1 MDENQMKTLV
11 DSINTMRG
19 NSQGWPACFEYG
31 YDNNEKRCEIT
42 FFQDFQKKNFRRVE
56 PWGLA
61 FMQNLKD
68 VSGDNIHEIVF
79 KVNCGASSTENPK
92 TCKHAAHCKDFCVNV
107 EALRRR
113 VSFLALNNKEISF
126 KLSVKG
132 KELPLDSSVSTLF
145 TRPEDEIIRP
155 DYSVR
160 GDKDEPGRLEKDFQ
174 TFLFGKGLNKDG
186 DERTNERLAIL
197 GKDFFN
203 LNRKNYALEREFPT
217 GVFKKVKSA
226 KTRVLPTEYID
237 IVTINK
243 HKMLSIIEL
252 KLNDSQL
259 EVISQ
264 LLDYALFFRSY
275 IGQLK
280 PVLDKRFGKKIKAGN
295 IICYVANNSYH
306 LRFNSILKYYSTED
320 KGYGFE
326 LKRIILGETGNI

>member
-1 MDENQMKTLV
+1 MDENQMKALV
-11 DSINTMRG
+11 DSVNTMRG
-19 NSQGWPACFEYG
+19 NSQGWPACFKYG
-31 YDNNEKRCEIT
+31 YDNNEKRCELT

-61 FMQNLKD
+61 FMQNLRD
-68 VSGDNIHEIVF
+68 ASGDNIHEIVF
-79 KVNCGASSTENPK
+79 KVNCGVLSTENPK

-113 VSFLALNNKEISF
+113 VSFLALNNKGISF
-126 KLSVKG
+126 TLFVKG
-132 KELPLDSSVSTLF
+132 EELSLDSSASALF
-145 TRPEDEIIRP
+145 NRPKDEIIRT
-155 DYSVR
+155 DYKVH
-160 GDKDEPGRLEKDFQ
+160 GDKDKPGRLEKDFQ
-174 TFLFGKGLNKDG
+174 TFLFGKGLNKGG
-186 DERTNERLAIL
+186 DERTNERLAVL

-217 GVFKKVKSA
+217 GVFKNIKSA
-226 KTRVLPTEYID
+226 QTRVLPTEYID

-243 HKMLSIIEL
+243 YKLLSIIEL

-264 LLDYALFFRSY
+264 LLDYALFFRAY
-275 IGQLK
+275 IEQLK
-280 PVLDKRFGKKIKAGN
+280 PVLNKTFGKKIKVSN

-306 LRFNSILKYYSTED
+306 PRFNSILKYYSTEN

>member
-1 MDENQMKTLV
+1 
-11 DSINTMRG
+11 
-19 NSQGWPACFEYG
+19 
-31 YDNNEKRCEIT
+31 
-42 FFQDFQKKNFRRVE
+42 
-56 PWGLA
+56 
-61 FMQNLKD
+61 
-68 VSGDNIHEIVF
+68 
-79 KVNCGASSTENPK
+79 
-92 TCKHAAHCKDFCVNV
+92 
-107 EALRRR
+107 
-113 VSFLALNNKEISF
+113 
-126 KLSVKG
+126 
-132 KELPLDSSVSTLF
+132 
-145 TRPEDEIIRP
+145 
-155 DYSVR
+155 
-160 GDKDEPGRLEKDFQ
+160 
-174 TFLFGKGLNKDG
+174 LFGKGLNKDG

-243 HKMLSIIEL
+243 YKFLSIIEL

-280 PVLDKRFGKKIKAGN
+280 PVLNERFGKKMKAGN

-306 LRFNSILKYYSTED
+306 PRFNSILKYYSTEN